1 MDHDEHIRL
10 IKENA
15 GLKTGYEKY
24 KRKYK
29 LIRNIL
35 MGHLRSTIIG
45 LEEQYRQF
53 TFRGTWDLQE
63 STQVETLRAL
73 CKQNER
79 IRKEL
84 NLILEMCREVDS
96 I

>member
-1 MDHDEHIRL
+1 MGYDERIRL

-35 MGHLRSTIIG
+35 MGHLRSTIDG
-45 LEEQYRQF
+45 LEKQYGQF
-53 TFRGTWDLQE
+53 VLRGTWDLQE
-63 STQVETLRAL
+63 STQLETLRAL

-84 NLILEMCREVDS
+84 NLILEMCQEVDS